1 MPFRTPIIS
10 YNLNERGRDYT
21 GQDRAIDIDAAMRLI
36 NSPATQEAV
45 RKGDFNGYLG
55 HGFREK
61 YGLAVPETVT
71 EGGKTVAL
79 EPACKTV
86 LLKCLPDGTLQ
97 HQQEFMD
104 TASGRVGARIY
115 QSGNWGFS
123 SVFHAPEVNGKR
135 TPLRYY
141 GMDFVR
147 SPNYDT
153 NRGYATMLDSTE
165 PGAMSASGFAQ
176 DYADMLDSVS
186 QALAESDARAASS
199 EAHSVAISESYLH
212 QCQVNEELAD
222 RCARLEEK
230 LKAHGAAG
238 SMLDSV
244 TPEKLERGSVYTRS
258 RAAEMLDSADRFMS
272 AALPTDEPAA
282 KPEEDKTTGIIARGQ
297 ALVAQALGLRR

>member
-10 YNLNERGRDYT
+10 YNLNERGRNYT
-21 GQDRAIDIDAAMRLI
+21 GQAREIDIEATMNLI

-71 EGGKTVAL
+71 EGGRTVPL

-86 LLKCLPDGTLQ
+86 FLKCLPDGTLQ

-135 TPLRYY
+135 TPIRYY

-153 NRGYATMLDSTE
+153 NRGYDTMLDSAE
-165 PGAMSASGFAQ
+165 PGALSESGFAQ
-176 DYADMLDSVS
+176 DYADMMDSVS
-186 QALAESDARAASS
+186 QALAEGEARVLQS
-199 EAHSVAISESYLH
+199 EAHAVSISESYLH
-212 QCQVNEELAD
+212 QCQVNEDLVD
-222 RCARLEEK
+222 RCARLEAR
-230 LKAHGAAG
+230 LKAQGG
-238 SMLDSV
+238 DGGMLDSV
-244 TPEKLERGSVYTRS
+244 TPEKLERGSTYKPS
-258 RAAEMLDSADRFMS
+258 RATEMMDSADRFMN
-272 AALPTDEPAA
+272 AALPSDEPA
-282 KPEEDKTTGIIARGQ
+282 PESDKTTGIIAKGQ